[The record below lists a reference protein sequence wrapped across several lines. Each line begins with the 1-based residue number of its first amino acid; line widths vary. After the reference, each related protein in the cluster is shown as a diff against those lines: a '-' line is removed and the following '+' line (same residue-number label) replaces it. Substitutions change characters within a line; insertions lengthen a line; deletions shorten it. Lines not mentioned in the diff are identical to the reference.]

1 MDSIRILKKSD
12 IIIITVAIIIAA
24 VFFALP
30 LLNNGDDKKVCVTLS
45 DGTNEYL
52 DLSDD
57 NEYIYESDFGTNI
70 VKIEGCA
77 VSVSYSDCK
86 NQICVN
92 HGPISEIGDT
102 ICCLPHRF
110 AVTIVGDGNGK

>member
-1 MDSIRILKKSD
+1 MDSIRMFRKSD
-12 IIIITVAIIIAA
+12 ILIITVAIIIAA

-30 LLNNGDDKKVCVTLS
+30 LLNKGDDKKVCVTLS

-57 NEYIYESDFGTNI
+57 NEYIYESDYGTNI
-70 VKIEGCA
+70 VKIEGGA